1 MQVKYNP
8 LQIKES
14 NKIKE
19 FSDNLFSRLEDM
31 MFNIILKVPQRF
43 IPTPVMKRI
52 NAYMD
57 RFLYNIAFYQSCFNA

>member
-52 NAYMD
+52 NDYMD

>member
-1 MQVKYNP
+1 MQVKYNH